1 MIIGRYFSICALLA
15 FAACIGSA
23 RSVAAQSFTASSS
36 PTLAELL
43 KNVYGPRG
51 LIVDSDNLLPDGST
65 HSAHFNGAFLSEF
78 ERFNITLVRQLAA
91 LPIPSPASGFTY
103 EFDASTGT
111 FVRSTSSFG
120 PIIADRA
127 ETIGRGK
134 FGFGYSLQQFDF
146 HAFDGLGLSH
156 IPAIFKHDEAELGGG
171 RADIITTQNTI
182 AASVTQ
188 STTFLT
194 FGATDRVD
202 VSLAVP
208 LIRTSVSVLSDAS
221 IHRIG
226 TASIPAAH
234 FFRDPAAPGA
244 FGTEKRFIAEGSAH
258 GLGDIIVRAKGK
270 AVQRPNALI
279 SLGVEA
285 RVPTG
290 REESLLGSGAFG
302 LKFFE
307 ATSLPN
313 KTLTPHFGAG
323 YQWNSGT
330 VLTGDI
336 TTGRKGDLP
345 QEFTYYIGADTSVTR
360 RMSVA
365 FDLLGRVSPDSP
377 RLTSTSYRA
386 QDGVTYPD
394 IAFGLG
400 SLHALNG
407 AVGMKVNAIST
418 LLVTFNVLFRVNEV
432 GLQTKA
438 TPLIGMEYG
447 F

>member
-1 MIIGRYFSICALLA
+1 MTTRHVFICAGLA
-15 FAACIGSA
+15 LALSTAAVRPA
-23 RSVAAQSFTASSS
+23 AAQSTGAPSS

-43 KNVYGPRG
+43 KNIYGPRG
-51 LIVDSDNLLPDGST
+51 LIVDSENVLPDGST
-65 HSAHFNGAFLSEF
+65 HSGHFNGAFQSEF

-111 FVRSTSSFG
+111 FTRSTSSFG
-120 PIIADRA
+120 PILADRA

-134 FGFGYSLQQFDF
+134 FVFGYSLQQFDF

-156 IPAIFKHDEAELGGG
+156 IPAVFSHDQAELGGG
-171 RADIITTQNTI
+171 RADIITTQNAIT
-182 AASVTQ
+182 AAVTQ
-188 STTFLT
+188 STTYLT
-194 FGATDRVD
+194 FGATSRVD

-226 TASIPAAH
+226 TASLPNTH

-244 FGTEKRFIAEGSAH
+244 FGTEKRFSAAGSAH

-270 AVQRPNALI
+270 AVQSPGALI
-279 SLGVEA
+279 ALGVEA
-285 RVPTG
+285 RLPTG
-290 REESLLGSGAFG
+290 REESLLGSGSFG

-313 KTLTPHFGAG
+313 KTLTPHFGVG
-323 YQWNSGT
+323 YQWNSDT

-336 TTGRKGDLP
+336 ATGRKGDLP
-345 QEFTYYIGADTSVTR
+345 QEFTYYLGADTSVTR
-360 RMSVA
+360 RMSIA

-377 RLTSTSYRA
+377 RLTSTSFRG

-394 IAFGLG
+394 IAFSLG

-418 LLVTFNVLFRVNEV
+418 LLVTFNVLFRVNEA
-432 GLQTKA
+432 GLRTKA

>member
-1 MIIGRYFSICALLA
+1 
-15 FAACIGSA
+15 
-23 RSVAAQSFTASSS
+23 
-36 PTLAELL
+36 
-43 KNVYGPRG
+43 
-51 LIVDSDNLLPDGST
+51 
-65 HSAHFNGAFLSEF
+65 
-78 ERFNITLVRQLAA
+78 
-91 LPIPSPASGFTY
+91 
-103 EFDASTGT
+103 
-111 FVRSTSSFG
+111 
-120 PIIADRA
+120 
-127 ETIGRGK
+127 
-134 FGFGYSLQQFDF
+134 
-146 HAFDGLGLSH
+146 
-156 IPAIFKHDEAELGGG
+156 
-171 RADIITTQNTI
+171 
-182 AASVTQ
+182 
-188 STTFLT
+188 
-194 FGATDRVD
+194 
-202 VSLAVP
+202 
-208 LIRTSVSVLSDAS
+208 VLSDAS

-244 FGTEKRFIAEGSAH
+244 FGTEKRFAAQGSAH
-258 GLGDIIVRAKGK
+258 GLGDIIVRAKAK
-270 AVQRPNALI
+270 ALQRPNALVA
-279 SLGVEA
+279 LGVEA
-285 RVPTG
+285 RLPTG

-345 QEFTYYIGADTSVTR
+345 GEFTYYIGADTSVTR
-360 RMSVA
+360 RMSIA
-365 FDLLGRVSPDSP
+365 FDVLGRVSPDSP

-418 LLVTFNVLFRVNEV
+418 LLVTFNVLFRVNEA